1 MPSVLLA
8 GQRGAYTRLLVG
20 VLGVVGETRGVEVF
34 IQDPARTVALHA
46 ALERRTHMSEE
57 RSRILDL
64 LAAGKITA
72 EEAGRLLDAVGSG
85 AAQAA
90 SAPAA
95 PKSIP
100 GELPK
105 FMYVKVISTKGDNVN
120 VKIPLSLVRAGL
132 KLTSLIPPQAMEQI
146 DKSMAEKGMSIDL
159 KNLKPEDLEDLIES
173 LREMEIS
180 VDAANGDNVR
190 VYAA

>member
-1 MPSVLLA
+1 
-8 GQRGAYTRLLVG
+8 
-20 VLGVVGETRGVEVF
+20 
-34 IQDPARTVALHA
+34 
-46 ALERRTHMSEE
+46 MSEE
-57 RSRILDL
+57 RNRILDL

-72 EEAGRLLDAVGSG
+72 EEAGRLLDAVDSG

-95 PKSIP
+95 PKTRS

>member
-1 MPSVLLA
+1 MS
-8 GQRGAYTRLLVG
+8 Q
-20 VLGVVGETRGVEVF
+20 
-34 IQDPARTVALHA
+34 
-46 ALERRTHMSEE
+46 ERN
-57 RSRILDL
+57 RILDL
-64 LAAGKITA
+64 LATGKITA
-72 EEAGRLLDAVGSG
+72 EEAARLLDALDSR

-90 SAPAA
+90 AAPAA
-95 PKSIP
+95 PKNGS

-105 FMYVKVISTKGDNVN
+105 FLYVKVISTKGDNVN

-132 KLTSLIPPQAMEQI
+132 KLTSLIPPQAMDQI
-146 DKSMAEKGMSIDL
+146 DKSMAEKGMHIDL

-190 VYAA
+190 VFAA

>member
-1 MPSVLLA
+1 
-8 GQRGAYTRLLVG
+8 
-20 VLGVVGETRGVEVF
+20 
-34 IQDPARTVALHA
+34 
-46 ALERRTHMSEE
+46 MSEE
-57 RSRILDL
+57 RNRILDL

-95 PKSIP
+95 PKSVP